1 MREKTKLSQDPKI
14 IKRAL
19 SIKLYFEGPSD
30 WTTRELIDIVDE
42 YFMERLPVMIN
53 NALEPYGMEASILE
67 DKTACEILGETPSCK
82 NTLVIALYV
91 AGTSKPAYYAIY
103 RYRKGDNTYE
113 FFLENLVQA

>member
-1 MREKTKLSQDPKI
+1 MSQDPKI